1 MNACVAVIQGI
12 NIRIADYQSPPSTAP
27 QQSTQQQNQVQS
39 LPRLSA
45 PLRQDQITL
54 NPLPPSTSR
63 ERIQSNIGTVAKSL
77 GQAPSSPSSKSP
89 LSPLSP
95 RAKQYLGTARNKLL
109 TQGQQEAISPAS
121 LKSQFN
127 DYLMQFLRSPVG
139 LPFRQ
144 TFQRR
149 LCAVVLGT
157 PYSELNVIV
166 DAIDSLTSL
175 AVASLEE
182 DNFGKVQKDIPGLI
196 RTLVNTTTRLES
208 FVTGFAVHWTD
219 VNFHVMNGE
228 GRKVDDVERV
238 LHSLRTGLRR
248 MVAAFGGYAVELG
261 LGPAEMRIASEV
273 AGLGS

>member
-1 MNACVAVIQGI
+1 MNTCTAVIQGI
-12 NIRIADYQSPPSTAP
+12 NNRIAGYQNPPSTAP
-27 QQSTQQQNQVQS
+27 QQSIQQQNQVQS

-63 ERIQSNIGTVAKSL
+63 ERIQSEIGTVAKSL
-77 GQAPSSPSSKSP
+77 GQSPASPSAKSS

-109 TQGQQEAISPAS
+109 TQGQQEAMSPAS
-121 LKSQFN
+121 LRSQFN

-139 LPFRQ
+139 RPFRQ

-175 AVASLEE
+175 AVASLKE
-182 DNFGKVQKDIPGLI
+182 DNFGKVQKDIAGLI
-196 RTLVNTTTRLES
+196 RTLVNTTTCLDS
-208 FVTGFAVHWTD
+208 FVNGFAVHWSD
-219 VNFHVMNGE
+219 VNFQDMNGQ
-228 GRKVDDVERV
+228 GRRVEDVERT
-238 LHSLRTGLRR
+238 LNSLRTGLRKL
-248 MVAAFGGYAVELG
+248 VGAFGDYAVELG
-261 LGPAEMRIASEV
+261 LGPAEMRIAGEV

>member
-12 NIRIADYQSPPSTAP
+12 NIRMADYQNPPSTTP
-27 QQSTQQQNQVQS
+27 TPLMEQQNQVQS

-45 PLRQDQITL
+45 PLRQAQITV
-54 NPLPPSTSR
+54 NPLPPAGSR

-77 GQAPSSPSSKSP
+77 GQSPSSASSKSSI
-89 LSPLSP
+89 SPLSP

-127 DYLMQFLRSPVG
+127 DYLMQFLRSPAG

-144 TFQRR
+144 TFRRR

-157 PYSELNVIV
+157 PYSELSVIV
-166 DAIDSLTSL
+166 DAIDALTSS
-175 AVASLEE
+175 AAASLEE
-182 DNFGKVQKDIPGLI
+182 DNFGTVQKDIPGLL

-208 FVTGFAVHWTD
+208 FVNGFAVHWTD
-219 VNFHVMNGE
+219 VDFPETTGQ
-228 GRKVDDVERV
+228 GRRVEDVERV
-238 LHSLRTGLRR
+238 LDSLRTGLRK
-248 MVAAFGGYAVELG
+248 MVGAFGDYAVELG
-261 LGPAEMRIASEV
+261 LGPAEMRIARDV
-273 AGLGS
+273 AGLDS